1 MKVKKL
7 FIAGLLLGSILSSGC
22 AENPADKVPSAN
34 VNTPAA
40 QPAEATETPVA
51 GQAATPA
58 DPAAGVSYLFPADAE
73 VAWVGSKVTG
83 SHDGGFK
90 KVEGRVTL
98 PGEDME
104 QAVVDITIDT
114 TSIYS
119 DDEKLTSHLK
129 SEDFF
134 AVASYPT
141 ASFKSTG
148 IKKTDQNYEI
158 TGDLTLH
165 GVTKSV
171 SFPADIML
179 EGDKLK
185 TKAEFAINRKD
196 FEIVYAG
203 KPDDLIRDEVVIKF
217 DITAAKDA

>member
-7 FIAGLLLGSILSSGC
+7 VIAALVLGSLLSNGC

-34 VNTPAA
+34 VNTPAE
-40 QPAEATETPVA
+40 QVAETTETPVA
-51 GQAATPA
+51 GETVAAA
-58 DPAAGVSYLFPADAE
+58 DPADGVSYLFPADAE

-83 SHDGGFK
+83 SHNGGFK

-98 PGEDME
+98 PGENLE
-104 QAVVDITIDT
+104 QAMVDITIDT

-119 DDEKLTSHLK
+119 DDPKLTIHLK

-134 AVASYPT
+134 AVDSFPT
-141 ASFKSTG
+141 ATFKSTG
-148 IKKTDQNYEI
+148 IKKTEQNFEM

-171 SFPADIML
+171 TFPANISL
-179 EGDKLK
+179 EGDTLK
-185 TKAEFAINRKD
+185 TTAEFAINRKD
-196 FEIVYAG
+196 FEIVYTG

-217 DITAAKDA
+217 DITATKDA

>member
-1 MKVKKL
+1 MKVKNL
-7 FIAGLLLGSILSSGC
+7 FVAALLLGSILSTGC
-22 AENPADKVPSAN
+22 AKNPADSVPSAS
-34 VNTPAA
+34 VNTPAT
-40 QPAEATETPVA
+40 QPTDATETPVA
-51 GQAATPA
+51 GQTVAATDPA
-58 DPAAGVSYLFPADAE
+58 DEVSYLFPADAE

-98 PGEDME
+98 AGEDLE
-104 QAVVDITIDT
+104 KAVIDITIDT

-119 DDEKLTSHLK
+119 DDEKLTIHLK

-134 AVASYPT
+134 AVDTYPT
-141 ASFKSTG
+141 ATFKSTG

-171 SFPADIML
+171 SYPANISL
-179 EGDKLK
+179 EGDALK
-185 TKAEFAINRKD
+185 TRAEFSINRKD
-196 FEIVYAG
+196 FQIVYAG

-217 DITAAKDA
+217 DITATKDA